1 MAITKKDLEE
11 MMSKQKE
18 ERMAEMTLLKEI
30 LMDSVKNEIEKQV
43 TAVREEIKDN
53 ISEVKVEVD
62 DQIKDVKE
70 KQNEMSDV
78 QSVLDCRV
86 DKLEEE
92 LRSLKQDQKIEEPG
106 NHNKAQSDT
115 KIKELVEYATRVIG
129 FKPIEHKDIC
139 RMKRTLDIQDDEEA
153 KRECLREFW
162 RCEMRIP
169 KKTVEELLDQVV
181 KVWEP
186 SEEDE
191 HWDKL
196 FVEFEDQK
204 TVKICYS
211 YCKFMR
217 NKDSQIQQYFP
228 LQFRDQYRTLDTIA
242 YKLRNPEDPRAEK
255 LKTRIRYGQLGLELE
270 QKHPEQRN
278 WNKVLVNN
286 LPPVDLSPVPPPTAS
301 SSPPSSRS
309 RQDKRPRSPNQSPDI
324 SPAARND
331 DKRTKVEKKVKKT
344 INVETDLTFNSLDI
358 EKEFSFNVMKNRFAK

>member
-1 MAITKKDLEE
+1 MAITKKDLED
-11 MMSKQKE
+11 MMTKQKE
-18 ERMAEMTLLKEI
+18 ERMAEMTLLKKMF
-30 LMDSVKNEIEKQV
+30 MDSVKNEVDKQV
-43 TAVREEIKDN
+43 AAVREEIKDN
-53 ISEVKVEVD
+53 LGELKVEVD
-62 DQIKDVKE
+62 DKIKDVND
-70 KQNEMSDV
+70 KQNEISDV
-78 QSVLDCRV
+78 QSVLNCRV

-92 LRSLKQDQKIEEPG
+92 LRSLKQDSKNEEPG
-106 NHNKAQSDT
+106 NCSKVQSDT
-115 KIKELVEYATRVIG
+115 EIKELVEHATRVIG
-129 FKPIEHKDIC
+129 FKPIEKKDIC

-153 KRECLREFW
+153 KMECLREFW

-169 KKTVEELLDQVV
+169 KKIVEELLEKVV

-217 NKDSQIQQYFP
+217 NKESQIQQYFP

-242 YKLRNPEDPRAEK
+242 YKLRKPEDPRAVK

-270 QKHPEQRN
+270 QKHPDQRN
-278 WNKVLVNN
+278 WNKVLVDN

-301 SSPPSSRS
+301 SSPPCSRS
-309 RQDKRPRSPNQSPDI
+309 RQDKRPRSPNQSPDS
-324 SPAARND
+324 SPEASSD
-331 DKRTKVEKKVKKT
+331 DKRTKVDQTAKKT
-344 INVETDLTFNSLDI
+344 INVETDLTYSSLDI
-358 EKEFSFNVMKNRFAK
+358 EKEFSFNVIKNRFSK